1 MGHTAVGAG
10 NHNGIKGQAL
20 GAVFIHPVDELRLKL
35 QLGHAGLDNGQ
46 RFQKC
51 PVGNFLG
58 LAHPLNLPR
67 LLDSPEAVDSGIA
80 GHQSGIQILL
90 QITELRNGQIL
101 LFKAQGG
108 DAKVR
113 NGFVDAL
120 GIVPRALNIQNLKI
134 PDILLGGLNIPAVS
148 KIAAALFADNG
159 HTLGNIELGT
169 VMAAIAGGQKQAIRL
184 AIQYGQELI

>member
-1 MGHTAVGAG
+1 MGHAAVGAG

-58 LAHPLNLPR
+58 LTHPLDLPG
-67 LLDSPEAVDSGIA
+67 LFDAPESVDPRII
-80 GHQSGIQILL
+80 GHQSGIEILL
-90 QITELRNGQIL
+90 QIPELRNGQIVL
-101 LFKAQGG
+101 LKAQGG
-108 DAKVR
+108 DAKIR
-113 NGFVDAL
+113 NGFVDTL
-120 GIVPRALNIQNLKI
+120 GIVPRALDIQNLKI
-134 PDILLGGLNIPAVS
+134 PDILLGGLNIPAVGE
-148 KIAAALFADNG
+148 IPAALFADHR

-169 VMAAIAGGQKQAIRL
+169 VVTAVAGGQKQAIHFP
-184 AIQYGQELI
+184 IQYGQELI